1 MGAAEENKDDM
12 VEYFHAPVPTEA
24 IILVE
29 SGTAVTG
36 SVYFSSRGQ
45 ESEEITGAATLRLE

>member
-1 MGAAEENKDDM
+1 MGAAEENKDDI

-24 IILVE
+24 MILVE

-36 SVYFSSRGQ
+36 PLYF
-45 ESEEITGAATLRLE
+45 TGAATLRLE